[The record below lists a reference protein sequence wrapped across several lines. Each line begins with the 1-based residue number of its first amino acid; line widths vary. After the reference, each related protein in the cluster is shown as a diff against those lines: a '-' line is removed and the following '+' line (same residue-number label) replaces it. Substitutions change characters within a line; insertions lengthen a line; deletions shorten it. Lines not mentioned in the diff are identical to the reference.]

1 MRNDGM
7 NWTELENMRFLYV
20 FCLHGVMIAH
30 QRAGTG
36 CLHTAM
42 MLLGQRFSDP
52 YYIYIHIHHTKLYW
66 VDIIRPPVELAE

>member
-20 FCLHGVMIAH
+20 FCLHGVTFAH
-30 QRAGTG
+30 QRDRAS
-36 CLHTAM
+36 CLDTAI
-42 MLLGQRFSDP
+42 MLFRSEESDP
-52 YYIYIHIHHTKLYW
+52 YYIYIYPPYEALYW